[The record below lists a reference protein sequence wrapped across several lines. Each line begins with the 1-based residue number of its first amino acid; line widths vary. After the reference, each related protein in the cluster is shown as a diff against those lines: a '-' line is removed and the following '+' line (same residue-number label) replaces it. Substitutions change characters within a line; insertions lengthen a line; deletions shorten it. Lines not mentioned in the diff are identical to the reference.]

1 MKPGE
6 RPLKRDEPLYVLD
19 ATATIHFAKISMLSL
34 ILEICDAH
42 ITREVYAEVVERGG
56 THPDAM
62 VVRDAIDNGRLK
74 VYEVKDEGALKALL
88 RHPEI
93 HVGEAEI
100 ITAARELGGV
110 AVIDEKEAR
119 VVANLYRVN
128 TAPGCLFLLFR
139 LLKIGKI
146 TINEAEK
153 TLEKLLTSG
162 LYLDPITLLAARK
175 KLREYAKRRKTIP
188 SQMFSQFS

>member
-1 MKPGE
+1 
-6 RPLKRDEPLYVLD
+6 LKRDKPLYVLD
-19 ATATIHFAKISMLSL
+19 ATATIHFAKISMLNL

-56 THPDAM
+56 AHPDAM

-119 VVANLYRVN
+119 VVADLYKVK

-139 LLKIGKI
+139 LIKIGKI
-146 TINEAEK
+146 TINQAEE
-153 TLEKLLTSG
+153 TLGKLLTSG
-162 LYLDPITLLAARK
+162 LYLDSLTLLKARE
-175 KLREYAKRRKTIP
+175 KLRKYAKGRRTTP
-188 SQMFSQFS
+188 SQMSSQSS